1 MTLLRGRA
9 CVNEPGQLALVRG
22 RADHELDPYTQ
33 LPGCPGEGMDE
44 MTGTSTVDRSQ
55 WTSALDQLTREHEG
69 EEVTIEIIDPTY
81 GDNPEVEHLPFAYA
95 NYDYKD
101 DVVFVAVGGASPRY
115 PTVLRHMVSH
125 PTEVTTTTEPPA
137 VRVTD
142 GEGTTTVVSFFPPGP
157 S

>member
-1 MTLLRGRA
+1 
-9 CVNEPGQLALVRG
+9 
-22 RADHELDPYTQ
+22 
-33 LPGCPGEGMDE
+33 MDV

-69 EEVTIEIIDPTY
+69 EEVTIEVLDPTY
-81 GDNPEVEHLPFAYA
+81 GDNAEAEHMPFAYT

-101 DVVFVAVGGASPRY
+101 DVVFVAVGGKSRRY
-115 PTVLRHMVSH
+115 PTMLRHMVPH
-125 PTEVTTTTEPPA
+125 PADVTTTQDPPA

-142 GEGTTTVVSFFPPGP
+142 ADGTTTIVSFFPPGP